1 MPQTEHQNQIPA
13 LVLAS
18 AVILLVLLVLLNP
31 AAFGLRLGLALL
43 LLVAAGWA
51 WLQLGQQSRQVAERA
66 SAQAELSRELQ
77 AQLQEKQLQQQQ
89 FLQAVLP
96 VWRDQQ
102 QMASHQ
108 LETAVTALVNQFHGI
123 YDNLQQSIQTSRS
136 TTGGHSGLA
145 DVVQQSDRN
154 LTSIVSLLREAI
166 ANRDELLNE
175 INALAA
181 ITDELK
187 TMGAEVAGIAS
198 QTNLLALNAA
208 IEAARAGEQG
218 RGFAVVADEVRTL
231 SSRSGETGAR
241 ITKRIDDVNEMLKR
255 TLARTAQFTE
265 QDDQR
270 LQQSEKSIQ
279 LVLTDFRQVAEAIL
293 ESSGQ
298 LESSSLHVQQEISEV
313 LTSLQFQD
321 RVSQM
326 LAHVSADIDKLNQM
340 LNQADAL
347 SSLDRDKW
355 LRDIEKTY
363 TTLEQVAVHSGRK
376 AAQGP
381 ASSDITFF

>member
-1 MPQTEHQNQIPA
+1 MAHPENQHFMP
-13 LVLAS
+13 S
-18 AVILLVLLVLLNP
+18 VILTTALLG
-31 AAFGLRLGLALL
+31 FGALL
-43 LLVAAGWA
+43 LLSPASFTLRLILTLLLLAAAFWSVMQLRQHSQQA
-51 WLQLGQQSRQVAERA
+51 QQQYAALQENIRD
-66 SAQAELSRELQ
+66 LQ
-77 AQLQEKQLQQQQ
+77 AQQEQALGNQQQ

-108 LETAVTALVNQFHGI
+108 LETAVTALVGQFHGI
-123 YDNLQQSIQTSRS
+123 HDQLQQSIQSSRS
-136 TTGGHSGLA
+136 ATGGHSGLA

-154 LTSIVSLLREAI
+154 LTAIVSLLREAMS
-166 ANRDELLNE
+166 NRDELLTE

-270 LQQSEKSIQ
+270 LQHSEVSIQ
-279 LVLTDFRQVAEAIL
+279 QVLGDFKQVASAIL
-293 ESSGQ
+293 ASSEQ
-298 LESSSLHVQQEISEV
+298 LESSSLNVQHEISSV

-321 RVSQM
+321 RVSQI
-326 LAHVSADIDKLNQM
+326 LAHVSSDIDKLSQLLNRADG
-340 LNQADAL
+340 LNQ
-347 SSLDRDKW
+347 LDQQKW

-363 TTLEQVAVHSGRK
+363 TTLEQVAVHSGKK
-376 AAQGP
+376 ASQGP